1 MMQEKLEARI
11 EELKQKLNQLQA
23 RHTELTQEL
32 QAVANEFVKTQGAL
46 EEAYYQVKELAKPP
60 GKGKAEKGGDK

>member
-1 MMQEKLEARI
+1 MQEKLEARI
-11 EELKQKLNQLQA
+11 KEIQQKLDQLQE
-23 RHTELTQEL
+23 RHNQLTQEL